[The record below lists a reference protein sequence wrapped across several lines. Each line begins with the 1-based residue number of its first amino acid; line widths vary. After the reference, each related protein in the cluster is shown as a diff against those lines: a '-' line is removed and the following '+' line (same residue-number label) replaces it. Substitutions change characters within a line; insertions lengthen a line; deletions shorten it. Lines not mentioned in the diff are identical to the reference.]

1 MLDSS
6 SSTLTAQRHAWLYF
20 DIELQT
26 NYKDHDRFHSS
37 LTVDVLGPG
46 EAS

>member
-6 SSTLTAQRHAWLYF
+6 SWTLTAQRHAWLYF
-20 DIELQT
+20 DIEFQT
-26 NYKDHDRFHSS
+26 NYKDQDHFHSS
-37 LTVDVLGPG
+37 LTVDLLGPG